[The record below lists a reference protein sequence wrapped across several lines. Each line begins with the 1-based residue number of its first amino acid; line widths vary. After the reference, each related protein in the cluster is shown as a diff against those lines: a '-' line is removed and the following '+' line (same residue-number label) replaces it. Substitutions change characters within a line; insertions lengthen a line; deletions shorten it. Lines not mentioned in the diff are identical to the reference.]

1 MEREAELLN
10 VIQALQGQVEVLQ
23 NDHSKAKRMP
33 KKAALA
39 PVELSSSDE
48 GGTVAMDDVDSDPG
62 AFDNSVN
69 LEDGNIHFGQNRR
82 GSLESAKFTAEQMQQ
97 FINELDGK
105 ELDHLRHVG
114 ATDGHNC
121 HKGGVVKLGCRAI
134 GGSPSQSIPSRDHH
148 PLPTDR
154 HTLGRGRE
162 PCQLDR
168 GATP

>member
-1 MEREAELLN
+1 MVSWTAQLPTNQRQTKGLLLRSLKPRMEREAELLN

-23 NDHSKAKRMP
+23 NDHLKAKRMP

-82 GSLESAKFTAEQMQQ
+82 GSLDSAKFTAEQMQQ
-97 FINELDGK
+97 FINELA
-105 ELDHLRHVG
+105 
-114 ATDGHNC
+114 ATDT
-121 HKGGVVKLGCRAI
+121 
-134 GGSPSQSIPSRDHH
+134 S
-148 PLPTDR
+148 
-154 HTLGRGRE
+154 
-162 PCQLDR
+162 
-168 GATP
+168 